1 MACAAFFVF
10 GAFCRECGA
19 LFVLTVL
26 AVFALFVFCARL
38 GWSGFSCST
47 VTCGFG
53 ATLACAILA
62 GLASGTIF
70 GFGTRLRCRVTRKCT
85 YARTQQCDD
94 RHAEYDLHGFPH
106 KLTAKNGGLTYFS
119 QYERIH
125 SDPIFNNPIS
135 ITCTRVQIKR
145 GSE

>member
-19 LFVLTVL
+19 LFVFAVL

-38 GWSGFSCST
+38 GWGGFGCSTITSGFC
-47 VTCGFG
+47 V
-53 ATLACAILA
+53 ALACAILA
-62 GLASGTIF
+62 CLASGTIF
-70 GFGTRLRCRVTRKCT
+70 GFGTFGCRVTRKCT
-85 YARTQQCDD
+85 YTCTQECND
-94 RHAEYDLHGFPH
+94 RHTEYDLHGFPH

-135 ITCTRVQIKR
+135 IACTRVQIKR
-145 GSE
+145 GGF